1 MDNVF
6 NARIEEVSD
15 NLSLTVL
22 EIGAITPEL
31 ASYIDQN
38 LVSVCA
44 GKNATWTLDD
54 IKIQIQQLFRN
65 KEAKIGQ
72 EYSKWEMGAVAEIFI
87 HLYLNSRNVVQE
99 CMFFNLEENS
109 VKKGFDGYYT
119 EGDEKWIMESKSGSI
134 TSKGIAHVS
143 KLREA
148 LRDLEDKVS
157 GKNAKNNPW
166 REAYNHANTIDVN
179 SADQI
184 RKYLQQMANEFSRDI
199 FHEVKEFNL
208 IPCATIYFEDR
219 DFPTKDSVLAES
231 QTAANG
237 GNFKKA
243 HLVCVSNKSVDIFKS
258 YAGIA
263 AQ

>member
-1 MDNVF
+1 MDDIF
-6 NARIEEVSD
+6 NARTEQISD
-15 NLSLTVL
+15 KLSLTVL
-22 EIGAITPEL
+22 EIGALTPEL

-44 GKNATWTLDD
+44 GKNATWALDD
-54 IKIQIQQLFRN
+54 IKIQIQKLFRN
-65 KEAKIGQ
+65 KEAKKEQ
-72 EYSKWEMGAVAEIFI
+72 KYSKWEMGAVAEIFI
-87 HLYLNSRNVVQE
+87 HLYLNSRGVVQE

-109 VKKGFDGYYT
+109 VKKGFDGYYSD
-119 EGDEKWIMESKSGSI
+119 GDEKWIMESKSGSI
-134 TSKGIAHVS
+134 TTKDIGHAT

-148 LRDLEDKVS
+148 LKDLEDKVS

-219 DFPTKDSVLAES
+219 DFPTKESILKES
-231 QTAANG
+231 QTVANNV
-237 GNFKKA
+237 NFKKA
-243 HLVCVSNKSVDIFKS
+243 HLVCISNKSVDVFKN

-263 AQ
+263 TQ